1 MRRVILP
8 AWPPSAVLLA
18 VQLLGVLLFPFLSGE
33 AGRAAL
39 SLFGLAALILA
50 VRAVQASPA
59 LTWIS
64 LLLGVPIAILLLVDA
79 VGPLDPTLQLIEAV
93 LLAVFYAY
101 TCYALIRYMFHDR
114 RITHDELFATGATF
128 TVLAWTFAYVYE
140 AVQLIWPGSFAGGA
154 SSGPFGWFELLFL
167 SFTNLT
173 SVGLSDILPVLPNA
187 RSIVMVEQVAGLMYV
202 ALVISS
208 VVGLQLRRH
217 GRDPDPQAQKL
228 DEA

>member
-1 MRRVILP
+1 M
-8 AWPPSAVLLA
+8 
-18 VQLLGVLLFPFLSGE
+18 VQLLGVLLFPFMSGP

-39 SLFGLAALILA
+39 SLFGLIVLIFA

-59 LTWIS
+59 ISWIS
-64 LLLGVPIAILLLVDA
+64 LLLGVPIVVVTVIELVM
-79 VGPLDPTLQLIEAV
+79 PLGEPLQLISSA
-93 LLAVFYAY
+93 LFAIFYFY
-101 TCYALIRYMFHDR
+101 TCYALIRYMFHDMR
-114 RITHDELFATGATF
+114 VTPDELFATGATF
-128 TVLAWTFAYVYE
+128 TVLAWAFAYVYQ
-140 AVQLIWPGSFAGGA
+140 AAQLVWPGSFTAGA
-154 SSGPFGWFELLFL
+154 SNGPFGWFELLFL

-217 GRDPDPQAQKL
+217 RDDTDARA
-228 DEA
+228 DTAD